1 MIDSAFL
8 NLVRGGRL
16 TAYMGLKLDD
26 AGKPKFSKN
35 YTYIEIP
42 LREVLSADG
51 TPITKALRNQHCKVV
66 PACELSIKGNSKI
79 LVKTNPKLQEVSN
92 CPTMLILDEDQ
103 GEQATFYASFRKDF
117 EISELEYAVR
127 LYMFS

>member
-8 NLVRGGRL
+8 NLVRGSRL
-16 TAYMGLKLDD
+16 VAYMGLKLDD
-26 AGKPKFSKN
+26 PSRPKYSKN
-35 YTYIEIP
+35 YTYVEIP
-42 LREVLSADG
+42 LREVLGADG
-51 TPITKALRNQHCKVV
+51 TPVTKALRNQHCRIV

-92 CPTMLILDEDQ
+92 CPTMLILDEGE
-103 GEQATFYASFRKDF
+103 GEQPVFYASFRKDF
-117 EISELEYAVR
+117 DVSELEWAVR